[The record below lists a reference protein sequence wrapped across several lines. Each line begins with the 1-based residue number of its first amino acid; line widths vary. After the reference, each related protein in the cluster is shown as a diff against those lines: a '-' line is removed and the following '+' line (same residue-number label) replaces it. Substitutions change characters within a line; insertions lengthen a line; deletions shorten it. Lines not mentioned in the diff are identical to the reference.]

1 MGCTG
6 IGSSE
11 RASARRLPADPP
23 SMPGGIGTELR
34 PTRSGQSPGL
44 GYKDKVPMTR
54 IDLHLKSRAI
64 LAGVIALLATQGS
77 ALAQGCVA
85 VRGAGSCAA
94 NPAGMTNLLDS
105 KWLASLSYRWLH
117 SDRHFVGD
125 VEQTARHVTGNQV
138 INDSHFIGLGVSY
151 SITPRYSVSL
161 ALPFVRHNRT
171 SWYEHT
177 RTNRHGSQS
186 GGLGDTRLTLSTW
199 ILDPVTLPSGNLQVA
214 VGIKAPTGDYAAT
227 DTFTTVNEP
236 VIGYVDQ
243 SIQPGDGGWGITL
256 ELNGYQTIGAG
267 VYAYAQG
274 FYLASPRDVNGTS
287 TRSGNSRGNPYEQIS
302 SVPDQYLVRGGLG
315 YALPWVQGVTITFGG
330 RVEGVPVYDLIGDE
344 NGFRRPGHGLRQPP
358 AERGRQA
365 LRDRH
370 RNLPSRRRCLR
381 QLPDFLQCLPVLLR
395 PAGRSLVPSF
405 PTRRQSQGCQEWVAV
420 HDQGVVRARSDAL
433 HAPLRLHRP
442 AGSVP
447 GVHPDPCP

>member
-23 SMPGGIGTELR
+23 SMPGGIGTELRPSAAAFRLPSIALR

-177 RTNRHGSQS
+177 PAP
-186 GGLGDTRLTLSTW
+186 
-199 ILDPVTLPSGNLQVA
+199 IVT
-214 VGIKAPTGDYAAT
+214 AA
-227 DTFTTVNEP
+227 
-236 VIGYVDQ
+236 
-243 SIQPGDGGWGITL
+243 
-256 ELNGYQTIGAG
+256 
-267 VYAYAQG
+267 
-274 FYLASPRDVNGTS
+274 
-287 TRSGNSRGNPYEQIS
+287 NPEVWEI
-302 SVPDQYLVRGGLG
+302 
-315 YALPWVQGVTITFGG
+315 
-330 RVEGVPVYDLIGDE
+330 
-344 NGFRRPGHGLRQPP
+344 P
-358 AERGRQA
+358 A
-365 LRDRH
+365 
-370 RNLPSRRRCLR
+370 
-381 QLPDFLQCLPVLLR
+381 
-395 PAGRSLVPSF
+395 
-405 PTRRQSQGCQEWVAV
+405 
-420 HDQGVVRARSDAL
+420 
-433 HAPLRLHRP
+433 
-442 AGSVP
+442 
-447 GVHPDPCP
+447 